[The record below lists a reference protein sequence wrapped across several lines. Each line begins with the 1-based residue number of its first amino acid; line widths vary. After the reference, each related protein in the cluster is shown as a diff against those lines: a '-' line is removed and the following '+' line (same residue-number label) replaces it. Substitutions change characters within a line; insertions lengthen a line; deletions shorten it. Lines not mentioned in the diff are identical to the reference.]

1 MSMPVL
7 LSATCDLHPGL
18 VFNQISLHEMVSRLD
33 AVTQCGHITTVRL
46 LPTHLTEQGWFGEAK
61 HTSFNPTAYD
71 ESVILLRA
79 SHGL

>member
-7 LSATCDLHPGL
+7 WSATCDLHPGL
-18 VFNQISLHEMVSRLD
+18 VYNHISLHETVSRLG
-33 AVTQCGHITTVRL
+33 AVTQCGHITIVRL
-46 LPTHLTEQGWFGEAK
+46 LPTHLTEQGRFREAK
-61 HTSFNPTAYD
+61 HTSSNPTAYE